1 MRTTTTPAT
10 VSAPAASLR
19 RKSVWRRSMAYV
31 LPVESGGAG
40 ALAGEVD
47 GGTGGGEKED
57 HAVAGAEPAQGP
69 VVLPAEPVEGRAGRR
84 ERSGGPRG
92 GGDDDPA
99 GGERAGGGVERR
111 QLGRAHRH
119 LVGDPQ
125 ALVGELGR
133 HPADQQAGERH
144 LELGGGLPPGRD
156 GGDRLGG
163 GHADGDGAAAD

>member
-47 GGTGGGEKED
+47 GGAGGGEEED

-69 VVLPAEPVEGRAGRR
+69 VVLPAEQVEGRAGRR
-84 ERSGGPRG
+84 ERGGGHRG
-92 GGDDDPA
+92 GGGAASRGHGAGVDP
-99 GGERAGGGVERR
+99 
-111 QLGRAHRH
+111 
-119 LVGDPQ
+119 
-125 ALVGELGR
+125 
-133 HPADQQAGERH
+133 
-144 LELGGGLPPGRD
+144 
-156 GGDRLGG
+156 
-163 GHADGDGAAAD
+163 ADGDRGAERHGAVVGWSGRADHARTGRRRHHRWDGR

>member
-57 HAVAGAEPAQGP
+57 HAVAGTEPAQGP
-69 VVLPAEPVEGRAGRR
+69 VVLPAEQVEGRAGRR
-84 ERSGGPRG
+84 ERSGGHPGGGGAASRGHGG
-92 GGDDDPA
+92 GGD
-99 GGERAGGGVERR
+99 
-111 QLGRAHRH
+111 
-119 LVGDPQ
+119 
-125 ALVGELGR
+125 
-133 HPADQQAGERH
+133 
-144 LELGGGLPPGRD
+144 PP
-156 GGDRLGG
+156 GGDRGAQRHGALLGWAG
-163 GHADGDGAAAD
+163 RA